1 MFRFCAGDFYK
12 NFLAGTLSACT
23 ATCCIQPM
31 DMIKVRIQLRS
42 ESGGSTSPFSVARE
56 IYGAGGVKEFY
67 KGLDAAIMRQLVY
80 GTLRLGIYFNL
91 IEYFKKQNGSETT
104 TFMQK
109 TQSSLFAGCFGSF
122 VGNPA
127 DLALVRLQAD
137 SSMPPEERRNY
148 KGVFDAIQRIVAE
161 EGVPALWKGAVPT
174 MTRAVS
180 LNIAMMV
187 SYDTAR
193 EQLEALLG
201 KENKYSVQFSAS
213 MVSACCTA
221 FFSLPFDN
229 MKTKIQKQK
238 ALPDGSLPYKN
249 LADCFSKSLA
259 KEGPTGFWAGLPT
272 YYFRVGPHAIIT
284 LIAAEQY
291 RRLLGIGK

>member
-1 MFRFCAGDFYK
+1 
-12 NFLAGTLSACT
+12 
-23 ATCCIQPM
+23 M

-42 ESGGSTSPFSVARE
+42 ESGGSTSPVSVARE
-56 IYGAGGVKEFY
+56 VFAEGGAGAFY

-91 IEYFKKQNGSETT
+91 TEHFKEKNGNGTT
-104 TFMQK
+104 TFLQK
-109 TQSSLFAGCFGSF
+109 AGSSLFAGTFGSF
-122 VGNPA
+122 IGNPA

-137 SSMPPEERRNY
+137 STLPVEERRNY
-148 KGVFDAIQRIVAE
+148 KGVFDAVKRISAE

-174 MTRAVS
+174 MSRACS

-193 EQLEALLG
+193 EKLEASLG
-201 KENKYSVQFSAS
+201 KDRKYTVSFAAS

-238 ALPDGSLPYKN
+238 AGPDGVLPYKN
-249 LADCFSKSLA
+249 LADCFTKSMA
-259 KEGPTGFWAGLPT
+259 KEGVTGFWAGLPT
-272 YYFRVGPHAIIT
+272 YYFRVGPHSIIT
-284 LIAAEQY
+284 LLAAEQY
-291 RRLLGIGK
+291 RRLLGVGK

>member
-1 MFRFCAGDFYK
+1 
-12 NFLAGTLSACT
+12 
-23 ATCCIQPM
+23 M

-42 ESGGSTSPFSVARE
+42 ESGGSTSPISVARE
-56 IYGAGGVKEFY
+56 IFAAGGVKEFY
-67 KGLDAAIMRQLVY
+67 KGLDAAIMRQVVY

-91 IEYFKKQNGSETT
+91 IEYYKKQNGSDTT

-109 TQSSLFAGCFGSF
+109 TQASLFAGCFGSF
-122 VGNPA
+122 IGNPA
-127 DLALVRLQAD
+127 DLSLVRLQAD
-137 SSMPPEERRNY
+137 SSMPPEDRRNY
-148 KGVFDAIQRIVAE
+148 KGVFDAVKRISAE
-161 EGVPALWKGAVPT
+161 EGVTALWKGAVPT

-193 EQLEALLG
+193 EKIEARLG
-201 KENKYSVQFSAS
+201 KENKYKVSFSAS
-213 MVSACCTA
+213 MVSAVCTA

-238 ALPDGSLPYKN
+238 ALPDGTLPYKN
-249 LADCFSKSLA
+249 LADCFTKSLA

-272 YYFRVGPHAIIT
+272 YYFRVGPHSIIT
-284 LIAAEQY
+284 LLAAEQY
-291 RRLLGIGK
+291 RRLLGIGKWKQ